1 MGNGQREEMDR
12 GRNQTK
18 PNHAKLQQD
27 ETNQTDKI
35 YGQALRPGL
44 DGDWAELW
52 RQTLHLTN
60 ESQLAPLCTLAYH
73 SLLLYYDVPYT
84 IIL

>member
-1 MGNGQREEMDR
+1 MDR

-18 PNHAKLQQD
+18 PNHANPQQD

-44 DGDWAELW
+44 DGDWAEAD
-52 RQTLHLTN
+52 TTF
-60 ESQLAPLCTLAYH
+60 
-73 SLLLYYDVPYT
+73 D
-84 IIL
+84 

>member
-1 MGNGQREEMDR
+1 MDR

-18 PNHAKLQQD
+18 PNHAKPQQD

-44 DGDWAELW
+44 DGDWAEAD
-52 RQTLHLTN
+52 TTF
-60 ESQLAPLCTLAYH
+60 
-73 SLLLYYDVPYT
+73 D
-84 IIL
+84 